1 MSKSL
6 KKIIKNKGI
15 AKLLTIVI
23 IIIILATALV
33 IWVNNRINNKY
44 KDIINIYISNV
55 LENVKEEYPNVN
67 QSDLIKILN
76 NKNITANKKML
87 ENYGIINEQA
97 IKALEQKDRNNINYN
112 LLILIVTCIA
122 IIIAFYNYL
131 KYRQKEIDKIT
142 EYVEKVS
149 NKQYSLDINE
159 NSEDELS
166 SLKNELYKV
175 TVMLKEEADNSKKQ
189 KEALSTSISDISHQ
203 LKTPLTSILIMLD
216 NLRESDNMDQKTRC
230 EFISEISRQIEN
242 MNWLVISLLKLSRLD
257 AGVVEFEKDTINANK
272 LVNEIISNLEIVA
285 ELKNVNL
292 EVQASKECYFEGDYN
307 WNKEAIQ
314 NIVKN
319 AIEHTKVNTKVKLL
333 GDGIEDKN
341 TQIELAKT
349 TDKVPMG
356 FEGKTTAGYIIVSDE
371 WIQQKSDYYLSNGI
385 ELYINCNNSDVLEE
399 NIKKIDK
406 NINITNIDS
415 YIREQKAMWIVIAI
429 FLYGFIT
436 VISLIGVT
444 NIFNTI
450 TTNMNLRSK
459 EFANLKSIGMTT
471 KEFNKMIRLE
481 SIFYGTKSLLI
492 GIPIGLGLSYLMFK
506 AFGESVD
513 FGFIFPVSGVLI
525 SIIAV
530 FVLIISIM
538 KYSLNKINKQNIIE
552 TIRKDNI

>member
-33 IWVNNRINNKY
+33 ILVNNRINNKY

-112 LLILIVTCIA
+112 LLILIITCIA

-189 KEALSTSISDISHQ
+189 KEELSTSISDISHQ

-216 NLRESDNMDQKTRC
+216 NLSESDNMDQKTRC

-257 AGVVEFEKDTINANK
+257 AGVIEFEKDTINANK

-319 AIEHTKVNTKVKLL
+319 AIEHTKVNTKVKIKIEENDVYTSIKIKDE
-333 GDGIEDKN
+333 GNGIKQKDIKHIFDRFYKAENSSENSFGIGLSLSKSI
-341 TQIELAKT
+341 IE
-349 TDKVPMG
+349 
-356 FEGKTTAGYIIVSDE
+356 EQNGYIQVE
-371 WIQQKSDYYLSNGI
+371 
-385 ELYINCNNSDVLEE
+385 
-399 NIKKIDK
+399 
-406 NINITNIDS
+406 
-415 YIREQKAMWIVIAI
+415 
-429 FLYGFIT
+429 
-436 VISLIGVT
+436 
-444 NIFNTI
+444 
-450 TTNMNLRSK
+450 
-459 EFANLKSIGMTT
+459 T
-471 KEFNKMIRLE
+471 KENN
-481 SIFYGTKSLLI
+481 GTT
-492 GIPIGLGLSYLMFK
+492 
-506 AFGESVD
+506 
-513 FGFIFPVSGVLI
+513 FII
-525 SIIAV
+525 
-530 FVLIISIM
+530 
-538 KYSLNKINKQNIIE
+538 KYIK
-552 TIRKDNI
+552 

>member
-349 TDKVPMG
+349 TEKVPMG

>member
-552 TIRKDNI
+552 LS